1 MNTDQ
6 WICHGNQLFS
16 LNTTQVIVLV
26 PKHGLNSKLGEGHKG
41 ASRGCLITEGSINM
55 KDICSKHLIN
65 HIIFYIDWN
74 QFQWSRE
81 SWPSWYVSIKSIKSL
96 NYINYLI
103 LFQFKN
109 IHNIILYRFGPN
121 SFPPPKIKTLWE
133 LIMENFDDQI
143 NRILLAAALVS
154 IVIGL
159 IQHGWPKGMLEG
171 TSIMIAL
178 CIIIIVSSGNNYAS
192 ERRLANLVAM
202 ADR

>member
-1 MNTDQ
+1 MNTF
-6 WICHGNQLFS
+6 GG
-16 LNTTQVIVLV
+16 
-26 PKHGLNSKLGEGHKG
+26 PHGLAARLKTNVETG
-41 ASRGCLITEGSINM
+41 INFN
-55 KDICSKHLIN
+55 DQERV
-65 HIIFYIDWN
+65 D
-74 QFQWSRE
+74 R
-81 SWPSWYVSIKSIKSL
+81 VDT
-96 NYINYLI
+96 
-103 LFQFKN
+103 
-109 IHNIILYRFGPN
+109 FGPN